1 MTARAPSPASAA
13 PPDGAAREDGLPG
26 RLRGIARR
34 PWWPWALRIATLA
47 FLAFVAWLLARQ
59 ARTVDWGAVWRT
71 MRELPPSALL
81 SAAGLAACSH
91 LIYASFDL
99 FGRRASGHRLS
110 TPTTLGI
117 TLVSY
122 PFTLNLGSLVGGV
135 ATRYRL
141 YSRHGLDHG
150 QIGQIVG
157 TSMLTNW
164 VGYFLLAGIA
174 FWLWTPSL
182 PEGWQVSPTQLHA
195 AGVALGA
202 VSVAYVALCAVRRG
216 RPLAVRGHRFPLPP
230 WPLALLQLG
239 LSAVNWALM
248 SGMVWLLLQRQAPY
262 PAVLATM
269 LFGAV
274 AGLVSRV
281 PAGLGVL
288 EAVAVGLLG
297 ATAPEDAVLAAI
309 LAYRALYYF
318 APLVLAAI
326 AFAAIEL
333 RWRNERPPDAG
344 GDGAPGDGP
353 HRQDAPAASPAA

>member
-1 MTARAPSPASAA
+1 MPATASPPAPAA
-13 PPDGAAREDGLPG
+13 PPAQPAHGGLPG
-26 RLRGIARR
+26 RLRGIAQR
-34 PWWPWALRIATLA
+34 PWWPWAVRIATLA
-47 FLAFVAWLLARQ
+47 FLAAVAWVLVNR
-59 ARTVDWGAVWRT
+59 ARTVDWAAVWRT
-71 MRELPPSALL
+71 MRELPPSVLL
-81 SAAGLAACSH
+81 GAAGLSLCSH
-91 LIYASFDL
+91 LLYASFDL
-99 FGRRASGHRLS
+99 FGRRASGHRLP

-122 PFTLNLGSLVGGV
+122 PFTLNLGSLIGGV

-164 VGYFLLAGIA
+164 VGYFVLAGIA
-174 FWLWTPSL
+174 FWLWTPRL
-182 PEGWQVSPTQLHA
+182 PDGWQVTAAQLHG
-195 AGVALGA
+195 AGIVLAA
-202 VSVAYVALCAVRRG
+202 VSAGYVALCALRHG
-216 RPLAVRGHRFPLPP
+216 RPLEVRGHRFPLPG
-230 WPLALLQLG
+230 WPLALLQIVM
-239 LSAVNWALM
+239 SAANWALM

-288 EAVAVGLLG
+288 EAVAVGVLA

-318 APLVLAAI
+318 VPLVLAAL

-333 RWRNERPPDAG
+333 RWRKSAPPDA
-344 GDGAPGDGP
+344 A
-353 HRQDAPAASPAA
+353 DAAAT

>member
-1 MTARAPSPASAA
+1 M
-13 PPDGAAREDGLPG
+13 
-26 RLRGIARR
+26 LRGITRR
-34 PWWPWALRIATLA
+34 PWWPWTLRIATAA
-47 FLAFVAWLLARQ
+47 FLALVAWLLVRQ
-59 ARTVDWGAVWRT
+59 ARTVDWAAVWRT
-71 MRELPPSALL
+71 MLGLPAPVLL
-81 SAAGLAACSH
+81 AAGGLALCSH
-91 LIYASFDL
+91 LLYASFDL

-110 TPTTLGI
+110 VPTTLGI

-122 PFTLNLGSLVGGV
+122 PFTLNLGSLIGGV

-164 VGYFLLAGIA
+164 VGYFVLAGIA
-174 FWLWTPSL
+174 FWLWTPRL
-182 PEGWQVSPTQLHA
+182 PEGWQVGPAQLHA
-195 AGVALGA
+195 AGVALAA
-202 VSVAYVALCAVRRG
+202 VSAGYLALCALRRA
-216 RPLAVRGHRFPLPP
+216 PLSVRGHEFPLPT
-230 WPLALLQLG
+230 WPLALLQIA
-239 LSAVNWALM
+239 LSALNWALM

-288 EAVAVGLLG
+288 EAVAVGLLA
-297 ATAPEDAVLAAI
+297 ATAPRDAVLAAI

-318 APLVLAAI
+318 APLVLAAL

-333 RWRNERPPDAG
+333 RWRKANPPDAG
-344 GDGAPGDGP
+344 GRPGSEGADGAR
-353 HRQDAPAASPAA
+353 HCAAPAPAPGARRVGAA